1 MPNEKGEHPK
11 IYSFNLKRE
20 LDAKEDPRPTDEIAA
35 DIVKKYG
42 EDLAVLAKLA
52 TMGTDLDRFNTPE
65 DIEPFLRGQSLIGTT
80 PEVYLALARKW
91 QALTKLKTADE
102 RGERT
107 DLEGEQNRK
116 TLLEGLDPQIIE
128 LARMKAE
135 QIVARASDIEH
146 ISALARINTVISGK
160 TPREMIEALDDV
172 ILASAGKSQLAPEIE
187 LALAFL
193 AITDNKPNETQ

>member
-11 IYSFNLKRE
+11 IYSFNLRRE
-20 LDAKEDPRPTDEIAA
+20 LGAKEDPRPTDEIAA

-42 EDLAVLAKLA
+42 EDLAVLAKLT

-91 QALTKLKTADE
+91 QALTKLKAADE
-102 RGERT
+102 RGDRT

-128 LARMKAE
+128 LARIKAK
-135 QIVARASDIEH
+135 QIVTRASDMEQL
-146 ISALARINTVISGK
+146 SALARINTVISGK
-160 TPREMIEALDDV
+160 TPRQMIEDLDDV
-172 ILASAGKSQLAPEIE
+172 ILAAEGKPQLESEIA

-193 AITDNKPNETQ
+193 EITDKPREPQ

>member
-1 MPNEKGEHPK
+1 MPNGKGERPRV
-11 IYSFNLKRE
+11 YSFNLKRE

-42 EDLAVLAKLA
+42 EDSAVLAKLA
-52 TMGTDLDRFNTPE
+52 TTGTDLDRFNTSE
-65 DIEPFLRGQSLIGTT
+65 DIEPFLRGQSLIAET
-80 PEVYLALARKW
+80 PEVYLALAHKW
-91 QALTKLKTADE
+91 QALTKLKAADE

-135 QIVARASDIEH
+135 QIVARASDIEQ
-146 ISALARINTVISGK
+146 IPALARINTVISGK

-193 AITDNKPNETQ
+193 AITDKPRETQ

>member
-1 MPNEKGEHPK
+1 MPNEKGEQPK
-11 IYSFNLKRE
+11 IYSFNLRRE
-20 LDAKEDPRPTDEIAA
+20 LGAKEDPRPTDEIAA

-42 EDLAVLAKLA
+42 EDLAVLAKLT

-65 DIEPFLRGQSLIGTT
+65 DI
-80 PEVYLALARKW
+80 
-91 QALTKLKTADE
+91 
-102 RGERT
+102 
-107 DLEGEQNRK
+107 EGEQNRK

>member
-1 MPNEKGEHPK
+1 MG
-11 IYSFNLKRE
+11 
-20 LDAKEDPRPTDEIAA
+20 AKEDPRPTDEIAA

-42 EDLAVLAKLA
+42 EDLAVLAKLT

-91 QALTKLKTADE
+91 QALTKLKAADE
-102 RGERT
+102 RGDRT

-116 TLLEGLDPQIIE
+116 TLLEDLDPQIIE
-128 LARMKAE
+128 LARIKAK
-135 QIVARASDIEH
+135 QIVTRASDMEQL
-146 ISALARINTVISGK
+146 SALARINTVISGK
-160 TPREMIEALDDV
+160 TPRQMIEDLDDV
-172 ILASAGKSQLAPEIE
+172 ILAAEGKPQLESEIA

-193 AITDNKPNETQ
+193 EITDKPREPQ